1 MSVQKKFLN
10 LVANLLINVEKRAM
24 KKLISFIFGATL
36 VGAFMSTALLAE
48 NKDDN
53 GGLISLRGSTELA
66 DVQKS
71 EEMKRVQRDQEPINR
86 DYLHQPPLIPHQVR
100 DYRINI
106 QSNKCLSCHS
116 WKNFRKAGATKISMT
131 HFETRDGQQLSAVSP
146 LRYFCTQCHATQA
159 NAKPLIDNDFKP
171 VDDLTGQK

>member
-10 LVANLLINVEKRAM
+10 LVVNLLIKVEKRAM
-24 KKLISFIFGATL
+24 KKSISFIFGAIL
-36 VGAFMSTALLAE
+36 ASVFMSTALLAE

-71 EEMKRVQRDQEPINR
+71 EEMKRVQRDQEPITR
-86 DYLHQPPLIPHQVR
+86 DYLHQPPLIPHQIR
-100 DYRINI
+100 NYRINI

-116 WKNFRKAGATKISMT
+116 WKNYRKAGATKISMT

-159 NAKPLIDNDFKP
+159 DAKPLIENEFKP
-171 VDDLTGQK
+171 VDDLSN